1 MQNDRPQFSP
11 MMHRSRRAFLRCS
24 AALLAALSLPAR
36 AQTQPTVAILLRGSR
51 KDHALLIDGF
61 LQGLREQGYEPGRNI
76 RIAEFFADGDV
87 RKLHRIAGDVI
98 SAKPAV
104 VYAPGPWDVHALRS
118 AGAKMPIVHSA
129 LNDPVQLK
137 FAQSF
142 NRPGGNITGVSVSSQ
157 ELIGKR
163 LELLKE
169 LFPRAKRVAVIF
181 DKEEARGCNVELVE
195 VEKLGKQVG
204 LEVVEFGFEERRDLP
219 GLFDRIARS
228 KIDVA
233 IIPTAMP
240 TYGFGGDIIA
250 LAKEQKIP
258 VVYESGSL
266 VQAGGVLSYGPDW
279 IWASRRAGYYA
290 ARILKGANPAELPI
304 ERPTTYQLVV
314 NKKALNEMGVTVPPS
329 VLVRADQVIE

>member
-1 MQNDRPQFSP
+1 MKL
-11 MMHRSRRAFLRCS
+11 SRRTFLRNSC
-24 AALLAALSLPAR
+24 AVLLAALPSLAP

-51 KDHALLIDGF
+51 KDYSLLLEGF
-61 LQGLREQGYEPGRNI
+61 LQGLREQGYEPGRNV

-87 RKLHRIAGDVI
+87 RKLHRIADDVVR
-98 SAKPAV
+98 SNPAV
-104 VYAPGPWDVHALRS
+104 VFAPSPWDVHAMRS

-195 VEKLGKQVG
+195 VERLGKQVG

-219 GLFDRIARS
+219 GVFDRIARS

-240 TYGFGGDIIA
+240 TYGFGTDIIA

-258 VVYESGSL
+258 VVYESGTL
-266 VQAGGVLSYGPDW
+266 AQAGGVLSYGPDW
-279 IWASRRAGYYA
+279 VWASRRAGYYA

-304 ERPTTYQLVV
+304 ERPTKYQLVV
-314 NKKALNEMGVTVPPS
+314 NKKALSEMGVTVPPS

>member
-1 MQNDRPQFSP
+1 MP
-11 MMHRSRRAFLRCS
+11 HTSRRKFLRSS
-24 AALLAALSLPAR
+24 AAILLAGFSLPAR
-36 AQTQPTVAILLRGSR
+36 AQAQPTVAILLRGSR
-51 KDHALLIDGF
+51 RDYAFLIDGF
-61 LQGLREQGYEPGRNI
+61 LQGLKEHGYEAGRTVRVI
-76 RIAEFFADGDV
+76 EFSADGDV
-87 RKLHRIAGDVI
+87 RKEHRMAGDVI
-98 SAKPAV
+98 AANPAV

-118 AGAKMPIVHSA
+118 AGARMPIVHSA

-169 LFPRAKRVAVIF
+169 LFPRARRVAVIF

-204 LEVVEFGFEERRDLP
+204 LEIVEFGFEERRDLP
-219 GLFDRIARS
+219 GVFDRIARA

-240 TYGFGGDIIA
+240 SYGFGGDIIA
-250 LAKEQKIP
+250 LARAQKLP
-258 VVYESGSL
+258 VVYESGTL
-266 VQAGGVLSYGPDW
+266 AQAGGVLSYGPDW

-314 NKKALNEMGVTVPPS
+314 NKKALNEMGITVPPS
-329 VLVRADQVIE
+329 VLVRADLVIE